1 MSLIS
6 EALELQVQ
14 RKPRSVQVEAVPPFA
29 SRSWG
34 LKATAWVAGILIAVI
49 LGVWQGET
57 LWHFV
62 QKTTGFQAAWASR
75 SPNTKKAD
83 AAPMIEITGERLA
96 EPAAAPAVT
105 AKSLPEAV
113 SNLLQV
119 RSDLAPAGLP
129 TAVNVALQNPD
140 TDDLA
145 EAEKTIYRRESAVR
159 KLELQGV
166 RMQGSESRALIHGA
180 PIGLGESVG
189 VEGLKLKAIE
199 AGRVIFEDPNGIEFF
214 KSY

>member
-34 LKATAWVAGILIAVI
+34 LKATAWVVGILIAVV

-83 AAPMIEITGERLA
+83 AAPMIEISGERLA

-105 AKSLPEAV
+105 AKSLPETV

-140 TDDLA
+140 MDDLA
-145 EAEKTIYRRESAVR
+145 EAEKTRYRRESAVR

>member
-34 LKATAWVAGILIAVI
+34 LKATAWVVGILIAVV

-57 LWHFV
+57 LWSFV

-96 EPAAAPAVT
+96 EAAAAPAVT
-105 AKSLPEAV
+105 AKSLPETV

-145 EAEKTIYRRESAVR
+145 EAEKTRYRRESAVR

>member
-1 MSLIS
+1 VSLIT
-6 EALELQVQ
+6 EALELQT
-14 RKPRSVQVEAVPPFA
+14 RKKPRASEALDLPPF
-29 SRSWG
+29 SRRPWI
-34 LKATAWVAGILIAVI
+34 LKAVAWILGIVAAVV

-62 QKTTGFQAAWASR
+62 QKTTGFQAAWT
-75 SPNTKKAD
+75 SPSPSEKKATSG
-83 AAPMIEITGERLA
+83 AGTEIPEAKVTEQAP
-96 EPAAAPAVT
+96 APAVI
-105 AKSLPEAV
+105 AKSIPERV

-145 EAEKTIYRRESAVR
+145 EAEKTRYRRESAVR

-199 AGRVIFEDPNGIEFF
+199 SGRVIFEDPNGIEFF

>member
-34 LKATAWVAGILIAVI
+34 LKAIAWVAGILIAVV

-83 AAPMIEITGERLA
+83 AAPMIEISGERLA

-105 AKSLPEAV
+105 AKSLPETV

-145 EAEKTIYRRESAVR
+145 EAEKTRYRRESAVR

>member
-34 LKATAWVAGILIAVI
+34 LKAIAWVAGILIAVV

-105 AKSLPEAV
+105 AKSLPETV
-113 SNLLQV
+113 SNLLQG

-145 EAEKTIYRRESAVR
+145 EAEKTRYRRESAVR

>member
-34 LKATAWVAGILIAVI
+34 LKAIAWVVGILIAVI

-83 AAPMIEITGERLA
+83 AAPLIEITGERLA

-105 AKSLPEAV
+105 AKSIPERV

-145 EAEKTIYRRESAVR
+145 EAEKTRYRRESAVR
-159 KLELQGV
+159 KLDLQGV

-199 AGRVIFEDPNGIEFF
+199 AGRVIFEDPNGTEFF

>member
-1 MSLIS
+1 
-6 EALELQVQ
+6 
-14 RKPRSVQVEAVPPFA
+14 
-29 SRSWG
+29 
-34 LKATAWVAGILIAVI
+34 
-49 LGVWQGET
+49 
-57 LWHFV
+57 
-62 QKTTGFQAAWASR
+62 
-75 SPNTKKAD
+75 
-83 AAPMIEITGERLA
+83 MIEITGERLA
-96 EPAAAPAVT
+96 EAAAAPAVT
-105 AKSLPEAV
+105 AKSLPETV
-113 SNLLQV
+113 SNLLQG

-145 EAEKTIYRRESAVR
+145 EAEKTRYRRESAVR

>member
-1 MSLIS
+1 VSLIT
-6 EALELQVQ
+6 EALELQT
-14 RKPRSVQVEAVPPFA
+14 RKKPRASEALDLPPF
-29 SRSWG
+29 SRRPWI
-34 LKATAWVAGILIAVI
+34 LKAVAWILGIVAAVV

-62 QKTTGFQAAWASR
+62 QKTTGFQAAWT
-75 SPNTKKAD
+75 SPSPSEKKATSG
-83 AAPMIEITGERLA
+83 AGTEIPEAKVTEQAP
-96 EPAAAPAVT
+96 APAVI
-105 AKSLPEAV
+105 AKSIPERV

-145 EAEKTIYRRESAVR
+145 EAEKTRYRRESAVR

-199 AGRVIFEDPNGIEFF
+199 AGPVIFEDPNGIEFF

>member
-34 LKATAWVAGILIAVI
+34 LKAIAWVVGILIAVI

-96 EPAAAPAVT
+96 EAAAAPAVT
-105 AKSLPEAV
+105 AKSLPETV

-145 EAEKTIYRRESAVR
+145 EAEKTRYRRESAVR

>member
-34 LKATAWVAGILIAVI
+34 LKAIAWVAGILIAVI

-83 AAPMIEITGERLA
+83 AAPMIEISGERSA

-105 AKSLPEAV
+105 AKSLPETV

-140 TDDLA
+140 MDDLA
-145 EAEKTIYRRESAVR
+145 EAEKTRYRRESAVR

>member
-1 MSLIS
+1 
-6 EALELQVQ
+6 
-14 RKPRSVQVEAVPPFA
+14 
-29 SRSWG
+29 
-34 LKATAWVAGILIAVI
+34 
-49 LGVWQGET
+49 
-57 LWHFV
+57 
-62 QKTTGFQAAWASR
+62 
-75 SPNTKKAD
+75 
-83 AAPMIEITGERLA
+83 MIEITGERLA
-96 EPAAAPAVT
+96 EPAAAPAAIT
-105 AKSLPEAV
+105 KSLPEAV

-145 EAEKTIYRRESAVR
+145 EAEKTRYRRESAVR

>member
-34 LKATAWVAGILIAVI
+34 LKAIAWVAGILIAVI

-62 QKTTGFQAAWASR
+62 QKTTGFQAAWT
-75 SPNTKKAD
+75 SPSPSEKKATSG
-83 AAPMIEITGERLA
+83 AGTEIPEAKVTEQAP
-96 EPAAAPAVT
+96 APAVI
-105 AKSLPEAV
+105 AKSIPERV

-145 EAEKTIYRRESAVR
+145 EAEKTRYRRESAVR
-159 KLELQGV
+159 KLDLQGV

>member
-1 MSLIS
+1 VSLIT
-6 EALELQVQ
+6 EALELQT
-14 RKPRSVQVEAVPPFA
+14 RKKPRASEALDLPPF
-29 SRSWG
+29 SRRPWI
-34 LKATAWVAGILIAVI
+34 LKAVAWILGIVAAVV

-62 QKTTGFQAAWASR
+62 QKTTGFQAAWT
-75 SPNTKKAD
+75 SPSPSEKKATSG
-83 AAPMIEITGERLA
+83 AGTEIPEAKVTEQAP
-96 EPAAAPAVT
+96 APAVI
-105 AKSLPEAV
+105 AKSIPETV

-145 EAEKTIYRRESAVR
+145 EAEKTRYRRESAVR

>member
-105 AKSLPEAV
+105 AKSLPETV

-140 TDDLA
+140 MDDLA
-145 EAEKTIYRRESAVR
+145 EAEKTRYRRESAVR

>member
-34 LKATAWVAGILIAVI
+34 LKATAWVVGILIAVV

-83 AAPMIEITGERLA
+83 AAPMIEISGERLA

-105 AKSLPEAV
+105 AKSLPETV

-140 TDDLA
+140 MDDLA
-145 EAEKTIYRRESAVR
+145 EAEKTRYRRESAVR

-180 PIGLGESVG
+180 PIGLGEPVG

>member
-34 LKATAWVAGILIAVI
+34 LKAIAWVVGILIAVI

-83 AAPMIEITGERLA
+83 AAPMIEISGERLA

-105 AKSLPEAV
+105 AKTLPETV

-140 TDDLA
+140 MDDLA
-145 EAEKTIYRRESAVR
+145 EAEKTRYRRESAVR

-199 AGRVIFEDPNGIEFF
+199 AGRIIFEDPNGIEFF

>member
-1 MSLIS
+1 MSLIT
-6 EALELQVQ
+6 EALELQT
-14 RKPRSVQVEAVPPFA
+14 RKKPRASEALDLPPF
-29 SRSWG
+29 SKRPWI
-34 LKATAWVAGILIAVI
+34 LKAVAWILGIAAAVV

-96 EPAAAPAVT
+96 EPAAAPAVI

-145 EAEKTIYRRESAVR
+145 EAEKTRYRRESAVR
-159 KLELQGV
+159 KLDLQGV

>member
-1 MSLIS
+1 
-6 EALELQVQ
+6 
-14 RKPRSVQVEAVPPFA
+14 
-29 SRSWG
+29 
-34 LKATAWVAGILIAVI
+34 
-49 LGVWQGET
+49 
-57 LWHFV
+57 
-62 QKTTGFQAAWASR
+62 
-75 SPNTKKAD
+75 
-83 AAPMIEITGERLA
+83 MIEITGERLA
-96 EPAAAPAVT
+96 EPAAAPAVI
-105 AKSLPEAV
+105 AKSIPERV

-145 EAEKTIYRRESAVR
+145 EAEKTRYRRESAVR
-159 KLELQGV
+159 KLDLQGV

-199 AGRVIFEDPNGIEFF
+199 AGRVIFEDPNGTEFF

>member
-34 LKATAWVAGILIAVI
+34 LKAIAWVVGILIAVI

-83 AAPMIEITGERLA
+83 AAPMIEISGERLA

-105 AKSLPEAV
+105 AKTLPETV

-140 TDDLA
+140 MDDLA
-145 EAEKTIYRRESAVR
+145 EAEKTRYRRESAVR

>member
-83 AAPMIEITGERLA
+83 AAPMIEISGERLA

-105 AKSLPEAV
+105 AKSLPETV

-140 TDDLA
+140 MDDLA
-145 EAEKTIYRRESAVR
+145 EAEKTRYRRESAVR

>member
-34 LKATAWVAGILIAVI
+34 LKAIAWVVGILIAVI

-83 AAPMIEITGERLA
+83 AAPMIEISGERLA

-105 AKSLPEAV
+105 AKSLPETV

-140 TDDLA
+140 MDDLA
-145 EAEKTIYRRESAVR
+145 EAEKTRYRRESAVR

>member
-34 LKATAWVAGILIAVI
+34 LKAIAWVVGILIAVI

-105 AKSLPEAV
+105 AKSLPETV
-113 SNLLQV
+113 SNLLQG
-119 RSDLAPAGLP
+119 RSDPAPAGLP

-140 TDDLA
+140 TDELA
-145 EAEKTIYRRESAVR
+145 EAEKTRYRRESAVR